1 MLKLL
6 NDKQKEAVLRTEG
19 PLLIFAGAG
28 SGKTRTLTYR
38 IAHMIEYKN
47 IPPFNILAIT
57 FTNKATN
64 EMKERLAQI
73 IGDRIKQVTIA
84 TFHSFCVRILRVE
97 IKRLGYD
104 NNFLILDE
112 EDQLKIINEIYKED
126 NFNKEFVTPRSM
138 QHRLNYF
145 KCHDLK
151 PESNMEIT
159 FAAAYEKKTKE
170 YNALDFQDLLNKTRD
185 LFKEFPKV
193 LEKYQDKFKYIL
205 IDEFQDTDNI
215 QYEIIKMLARK
226 SNNLFA
232 VGDDDQSIYSF
243 RGTNYKNM
251 QNFKSDFPDCVTVH
265 LTQNYRST
273 QTILDGANKLIANN
287 INREAKELFS
297 IINGKINDVTMFQS
311 YNEKEEVEY
320 VLDEIQTLKNKGFK
334 YKDIAILYRNSSIL
348 RNFEIGMIQRK
359 LPYRIYGGISY
370 MRRMEV
376 KDAIA
381 YLRLLVDSDDYF
393 SFKRIINTPG
403 RNIGITSINKLDYF
417 KSENSYSVFQLID
430 NSLEILTERKQN
442 SLFDLKNIIIKYQEM
457 LELDSL
463 VNIFTNYLTELGYY
477 DYLKGMDDSIDRI
490 DNLNEFKSIL
500 YNIDEQDSDLSNKNK
515 LVKFFDESTL
525 ADNISKKVIDN
536 NGILLS
542 TIHSVKG
549 LEFEVVFLVAL
560 EEGIFPNTYLFDTDE
575 ELEEERRV
583 AYVAVTRAKQ
593 KLILTNAKSRL
604 LYGNSKRN
612 SVSRFLLEFTGGSK
626 IPEFSGFAQA
636 EPVKFDNAIEK
647 LVLQIGDKVI
657 NPRYGE
663 GTVLKIEKDIAQ
675 IVFPKSGIITK
686 FLIDAKYLMK
696 I

>member
-1 MLKLL
+1 MTGV
-6 NDKQKEAVLRTEG
+6 QT
-19 PLLIFAGAG
+19 
-28 SGKTRTLTYR
+28 
-38 IAHMIEYKN
+38 
-47 IPPFNILAIT
+47 
-57 FTNKATN
+57 
-64 EMKERLAQI
+64 
-73 IGDRIKQVTIA
+73 
-84 TFHSFCVRILRVE
+84 C
-97 IKRLGYD
+97 
-104 NNFLILDE
+104 
-112 EDQLKIINEIYKED
+112 
-126 NFNKEFVTPRSM
+126 
-138 QHRLNYF
+138 
-145 KCHDLK
+145 
-151 PESNMEIT
+151 
-159 FAAAYEKKTKE
+159 
-170 YNALDFQDLLNKTRD
+170 AL
-185 LFKEFPKV
+185 P
-193 LEKYQDKFKYIL
+193 I
-205 IDEFQDTDNI
+205 
-215 QYEIIKMLARK
+215 
-226 SNNLFA
+226 
-232 VGDDDQSIYSF
+232 
-243 RGTNYKNM
+243 
-251 QNFKSDFPDCVTVH
+251 
-265 LTQNYRST
+265 
-273 QTILDGANKLIANN
+273 
-287 INREAKELFS
+287 
-297 IINGKINDVTMFQS
+297 
-311 YNEKEEVEY
+311 
-320 VLDEIQTLKNKGFK
+320 
-334 YKDIAILYRNSSIL
+334 
-348 RNFEIGMIQRK
+348 
-359 LPYRIYGGISY
+359 
-370 MRRMEV
+370 
-376 KDAIA
+376 
-381 YLRLLVDSDDYF
+381 
-393 SFKRIINTPG
+393 
-403 RNIGITSINKLDYF
+403 
-417 KSENSYSVFQLID
+417 
-430 NSLEILTERKQN
+430 
-442 SLFDLKNIIIKYQEM
+442 
-457 LELDSL
+457 
-463 VNIFTNYLTELGYY
+463 
-477 DYLKGMDDSIDRI
+477 LKGMDDSIDRI